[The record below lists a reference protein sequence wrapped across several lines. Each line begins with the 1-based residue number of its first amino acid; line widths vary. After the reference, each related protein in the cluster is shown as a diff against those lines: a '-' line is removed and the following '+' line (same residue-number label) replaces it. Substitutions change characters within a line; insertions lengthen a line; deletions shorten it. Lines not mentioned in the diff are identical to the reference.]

1 MGKEAARKIPEERA
15 ATPDEVHAAIDAL
28 TPMDWYRLRR
38 FAGYYI
44 FLLGEKAGDRRAD
57 DLLSEAFTRFLERTR
72 KWDKT
77 KVDFMG
83 LLFGAIESIS
93 DSWNRKKSTPTDS
106 PILAS
111 SLIVEDEDGVPS
123 DPAEGFQSPSVS
135 APQMLV
141 YKQTLEKIDALFADD
156 PEVQMVLEAFRD
168 GYDPPGVR
176 ELWGFTQKHYNA
188 IVVRMRRNIDKA
200 GITEPTKGP
209 HHVQ

>member
-1 MGKEAARKIPEERA
+1 MGKEAARKISEERA
-15 ATPDEVHAAIDAL
+15 ATPEEVRAAIEAL
-28 TPMDWYRLRR
+28 TPTDWYRLRK
-38 FAGYYI
+38 FAGYYA

-57 DLLSEAFTRFLERTR
+57 DLLNEAFTRFLERTR

-83 LLFGAIESIS
+83 VLFGAIESIS
-93 DSWNRKKSTPTDS
+93 DSWSRKKTTPTES
-106 PILAS
+106 PVLAS
-111 SLIVEDEDGVPS
+111 SLIVDDDDGTRS
-123 DPAEGFQSPSVS
+123 DPAEAFQSTAVS

-141 YKQTLEKIDALFADD
+141 YKQTLERIDALFTED

-176 ELWGFTQKHYNA
+176 ELWGLTQKQYNA
-188 IVVRMRRNIDKA
+188 IVVRMRRNIEKA
-200 GITEPTKGP
+200 GITDPTKGP

>member
-15 ATPDEVHAAIDAL
+15 ATPEEVHAAIDSL
-28 TPMDWYRLRR
+28 TPTDWYRLRK
-38 FAGYYI
+38 FAGYFI
-44 FLLGEKAGDRRAD
+44 FLLGEKAYDRRAD
-57 DLLSEAFTRFLERTR
+57 DLLSKAFKRFLERTR
-72 KWDKT
+72 KWDRT

-83 LLFGAIESIS
+83 VLFGAIESIS
-93 DSWNRKKSTPTDS
+93 DSWNRKKPSPTES
-106 PILAS
+106 PALAS
-111 SLIVEDEDGVPS
+111 SLVIENEDGVRP
-123 DPAEGFQSPSVS
+123 DPAEAFQSTAVG

-168 GYDPPGVR
+168 GYDAPGVR
-176 ELWGFTQKHYNA
+176 QLWDFTQKHYNA

-200 GITEPTKGP
+200 GITDPTKGP

>member
-15 ATPDEVHAAIDAL
+15 ATAEEVHAAIEAL
-28 TPMDWYRLRR
+28 TPTDWYRLRK
-38 FAGYYI
+38 FADYYI

-57 DLLSEAFTRFLERTR
+57 DLLNEAFTRFIERTR

-83 LLFGAIESIS
+83 LMFGAIESIS
-93 DSWNRKKSTPTDS
+93 DSWSRKKTTPTES
-106 PILAS
+106 PVLAS

-123 DPAEGFQSPSVS
+123 DPAEAFEAISVS
-135 APQMLV
+135 AAQMLV

-156 PEVQMVLEAFRD
+156 PEVQMVLEAFRE
-168 GYDPPGVR
+168 GYDPPGIR
-176 ELWGFTQKHYNA
+176 ELWGFTQKQYNA
-188 IVVRMRRNIDKA
+188 IVVRMRRNIQKA
-200 GITEPTKGP
+200 GITDPTKGP

>member
-15 ATPDEVHAAIDAL
+15 ATPEEVHAAIDAL
-28 TPMDWYRLRR
+28 TPTDWFRLRK
-38 FAGYYI
+38 FADYYI
-44 FLLGEKAGDRRAD
+44 FLLGGKAYDRRAD
-57 DLLSEAFTRFLERTR
+57 DLLSEAFTRFLDRTR

-83 LLFGAIESIS
+83 VLFGAIESIS
-93 DSWNRKKSTPTDS
+93 DSWNRKKSTPTES
-106 PILAS
+106 PVLAS
-111 SLIVEDEDGVPS
+111 SLVVEDEDGVRS
-123 DPAEGFQSPSVS
+123 DPAEAFQSTAVS

-141 YKQTLEKIDALFADD
+141 YEQTLERIDALFADD

-176 ELWGFTQKHYNA
+176 ELWSFTQRQYNA
-188 IVVRMRRNIDKA
+188 IVVRMRRNIEKA
-200 GITEPTKGP
+200 GITDPTKGP

>member
-15 ATPDEVHAAIDAL
+15 ATPEEVHAAIDAL
-28 TPMDWYRLRR
+28 TPTDWYRLRK
-38 FAGYYI
+38 FADHYVL
-44 FLLGEKAGDRRAD
+44 LLGGKAYDRPAD

-83 LLFGAIESIS
+83 VLFGAIKSIS
-93 DSWNRKKSTPTDS
+93 DSWSRKKSTPTES

-111 SLIVEDEDGVPS
+111 SLIVEDEDGTTS
-123 DPAEGFQSPSVS
+123 DPTEAFPSVSVS
-135 APQMLV
+135 APQMLI
-141 YKQTLEKIDALFADD
+141 YKQTLEEIDALFADD

-176 ELWGFTQKHYNA
+176 ELWSFTQRQYNA
-188 IVVRMRRNIDKA
+188 IVVRMRRNIEKA
-200 GITEPTKGP
+200 GITDPTKGS

>member
-15 ATPDEVHAAIDAL
+15 ATPEEVHAAIEAL
-28 TPMDWYRLRR
+28 TPTDWYRLRK
-38 FAGYYI
+38 FANYYI

-77 KVDFMG
+77 KVDFTG

-93 DSWNRKKSTPTDS
+93 DSWNRKKSTPTES

-111 SLIVEDEDGVPS
+111 SLFVEDEDGMSS
-123 DPAEGFQSPSVS
+123 DPAETFPSVS
-135 APQMLV
+135 LSAAQMLI
-141 YKQTLEKIDALFADD
+141 YKRTLEEIDALFADD
-156 PEVQMVLEAFRD
+156 PEVQMLLEASRD

-188 IVVRMRRNIDKA
+188 IVVRMRRNIEKA
-200 GITEPTKGP
+200 GITDPTKGS

>member
-15 ATPDEVHAAIDAL
+15 ATPEEVHAAIEAL
-28 TPMDWYRLRR
+28 TPADWYRLRK
-38 FAGYYI
+38 FANYYI

-93 DSWNRKKSTPTDS
+93 DNWNRKKSTPTES

-111 SLIVEDEDGVPS
+111 SLIVEDEDGMSS
-123 DPAEGFQSPSVS
+123 DPAETFPSVS
-135 APQMLV
+135 LSAAQ
-141 YKQTLEKIDALFADD
+141 EIDALFADD
-156 PEVQMVLEAFRD
+156 SEVQMLLEASRD

-188 IVVRMRRNIDKA
+188 IVVRMRRNIEKA
-200 GITEPTKGP
+200 GITDPTKGS